1 MTKLTPKKKAKRQEV
16 RGKRKAAKKQ
26 RKDLR
31 DQTRTEFGDG
41 LYRLDQRNEPEDVN
55 KAAAR
60 NVRELT
66 KGK

>member
-41 LYRLDQRNEPEDVN
+41 LDRLDQRNEPEDVN